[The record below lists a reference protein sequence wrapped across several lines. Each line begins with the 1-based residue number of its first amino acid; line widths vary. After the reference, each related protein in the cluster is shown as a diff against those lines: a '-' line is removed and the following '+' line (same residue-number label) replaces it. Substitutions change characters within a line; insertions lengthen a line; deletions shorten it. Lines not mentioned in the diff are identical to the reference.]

1 MLWCRKNWKNL
12 IHKTRHLEIQLKK
25 MMIRKLRLKLNQKT
39 LKIPRKRLI
48 KKKNNR
54 KIRINKQGMV
64 DKVDKEE
71 KVKISNLNMLLKD
84 KLTQKKLN
92 RIKLKKRKNHW
103 RSLKP
108 QIIKKLRKTHH
119 KKIKYSSN
127 NHKESRDTSKR
138 AAFFLKRIRL
148 KKFVQR
154 QLILEQEDRLNKR

>member
-1 MLWCRKNWKNL
+1 
-12 IHKTRHLEIQLKK
+12 

-92 RIKLKKRKNHW
+92 RIKLKKRKNH
-103 RSLKP
+103 
-108 QIIKKLRKTHH
+108 
-119 KKIKYSSN
+119 
-127 NHKESRDTSKR
+127 
-138 AAFFLKRIRL
+138 
-148 KKFVQR
+148 
-154 QLILEQEDRLNKR
+154 